1 MIELTLEN
9 LEIQIVQ
16 KKIKKLYLSV
26 YPPHGQVRISAP
38 SSMSLETI
46 RQFVLSKREWIKKQ
60 QEKILKQHP
69 NTLKQFIDNELHDFC
84 GKSYYL
90 KLIETQCLP
99 QVILTDSEIILYIRP
114 HSCKTQKAVLL
125 DAWYRQQLQIK
136 VFNIIPIWEK
146 KMQVNV
152 SKLTIQKMKTKWG
165 SCTPALSSIRLNLEL
180 IKKPLECL
188 DYVIVHELAHLIEP
202 SHNHRF
208 KAVMDTFL
216 PDWRL
221 QQKRLN
227 Y

>member
-38 SSMSLETI
+38 RSMSIETI
-46 RQFVLSKREWIKKQ
+46 RHFVLSKMEWIKKQ
-60 QEKILKQHP
+60 QEKMLKYP
-69 NTLKQFIDNELHDFC
+69 PSIIKQLIDNELNEFC

-90 KLIETQCLP
+90 KLIETQSLP

-114 HSCKTQKAVLL
+114 QSQTAQKVALL
-125 DAWYRQQLQIK
+125 DDWYRQELHKNIL
-136 VFNIIPIWEK
+136 NIIPIWEK
-146 KMQVNV
+146 KMQVKV

-165 SCTPALSSIRLNLEL
+165 SCTPARSSIRLNLEL

-188 DYVIVHELAHLIEP
+188 EYVIVHELAHLIEP

-208 KAVMDTFL
+208 QAIMDTFL

-221 QQKRLN
+221 HQKRLN